1 MYIEA
6 SAPNHMGDVARLIS
20 PLYQDSGAVCLNFWY
35 HMYGDGVGSLN
46 VFAQVRKKKYQ
57 NYLYLSTLVF
67 MDFII
72 QQSLDITFDFNNM

>member
-46 VFAQVRKKKYQ
+46 VFAQV
-57 NYLYLSTLVF
+57 
-67 MDFII
+67 
-72 QQSLDITFDFNNM
+72 